1 MSEARQKE
9 KEAEKPRPVTLKMRL
24 TAGVLSGVAR
34 AISATVRLQVHGRD
48 AMEQVVH
55 QHQGAIFVSW
65 HGRSLLAA
73 REMYGRGYIALV
85 SLSKDG
91 DIQTLNFQH
100 FGFKVV
106 RGSTGRGGVRA
117 TREILDLLKAG
128 GVLAFTPDG
137 PRGPS
142 QKVQP
147 GVIYFAQ
154 KSGKPIIPIGISA
167 APSWTLSTW
176 DRYQI
181 PKPLARA
188 AWIYG
193 EPLWVGADESQE
205 AACQRVEEAI
215 NALEAQA
222 TSFVLKPH

>member
-1 MSEARQKE
+1 MSGAKE
-9 KEAEKPRPVTLKMRL
+9 PEQPRPITVRTRL
-24 TAGVLSGVAR
+24 ISGVINGLAR
-34 AISATVRLQVHGRD
+34 ALSASVRLEVTGRE
-48 AMEQVVH
+48 AMESAVEAH
-55 QHQGAIFVSW
+55 HGAIFVSW
-65 HGRSLLAA
+65 HGRTLLAV
-73 REMYGRGYIALV
+73 REMAQKGYIALV

-91 DIQTLNFQH
+91 DIQTLNFQRS
-100 FGFKVV
+100 GFKVV

-167 APSWTLSTW
+167 SPSWTLSTW
-176 DRYQI
+176 DRFQV

-188 AWIYG
+188 VWIYG
-193 EPLWVGADESQE
+193 TPLFIAKDEDQE
-205 AACQRVEEAI
+205 AACLRVEEAI

-222 TSFVLKPH
+222 EARATSSSR